1 MSTAAPAAGA
11 AALPSDHVPVSR
23 ILAFTAMVFG
33 MFMALLDIQIVS
45 ASLSDIQSGLSAS
58 ADQISWVQTSYLI
71 AEVVMIPL
79 SGFLGRLMSTRY
91 LFVASC
97 VGFTIA
103 SFLCGISQTI
113 EQMILFRAIQGFVGG
128 AMIPSVFAVSF
139 SAFPRSKMPVIQ
151 PIIGLIATLA
161 PTIGPT
167 IGGYLTELMSWHWL
181 FFINIV
187 PGIIVTLV
195 AFALIDF
202 DKPDWKLFDKF
213 DWWGLGLMALFLCS
227 LEYVLEEGANDDWF
241 QSEEITIFALLTVIG
256 AVGFFWRAF
265 TRPEPIVDLTAFSNR
280 NFATGSLFSFCMGI
294 GLYGLT
300 YLYPLYL
307 AHVRGYNSLMI
318 GETMMVSG
326 AAMFLSAPFVGRI
339 SAKLDLRIMMAL
351 GFTGFAVGTWMLTG
365 VTRDWDYWE
374 LFVPQIL
381 RGVSLMM
388 CMVPITNIAL
398 GTLSPQKLKNASGL
412 FNLMR
417 NLGGAVGLAV
427 INTVLNNR
435 QDLHLTR
442 LRDHVTAANPRA
454 LEWLSQVATRFADH
468 GSEAETMALKKLAQ
482 TVRAES
488 YVMALSDVFFLLTV
502 LFLALV
508 PMILI
513 LRKPRMAGG
522 GGGGH

>member
-1 MSTAAPAAGA
+1 M
-11 AALPSDHVPVSR
+11 
-23 ILAFTAMVFG
+23 AMVFG

-45 ASLSDIQSGLSAS
+45 ASLSDIQAGLSAS
-58 ADQISWVQTSYLI
+58 SDQISWVQTSYLI

-103 SFLCGISQTI
+103 SFLCGMSTSI
-113 EQMILFRAIQGFVGG
+113 EEMIVFRAIQGFVGG
-128 AMIPSVFAVSF
+128 AMIPSVFAAAF
-139 SAFPRSKMPVIQ
+139 TAFPRSMQPVLQ

-187 PGIIVTLV
+187 PGILVTLV
-195 AFALIDF
+195 SWALIDF
-202 DKPDWKLFDKF
+202 DKPDWKLFDHF

-241 QSEEITIFALLTVIG
+241 QSEEIRIFALLTAVG

-265 TRPEPIVDLTAFSNR
+265 TRPEPIVDLSAFGNR

-307 AHVRGYNSLMI
+307 AHVRGYTALMI

-326 AAMFLSAPFVGRI
+326 VAMFLSAPLVGRI
-339 SAKLDLRIMMAL
+339 SAVLDLRIMM
-351 GFTGFAVGTWMLTG
+351 GIGFAGFALGTWMLTG
-365 VTRDWDYWE
+365 MTRDWDYWE
-374 LFVPQIL
+374 LFVPQVL

-398 GTLSPQKLKNASGL
+398 GTLPPERLKNASGL

-427 INTVLNNR
+427 INTLINNR
-435 QDLHLTR
+435 HDLHMAR
-442 LRDHVTAANPRA
+442 LRDHATASNPRA
-454 LEWLSQVATRFADH
+454 LEWLSQVATRFADQ
-468 GSEAETMALKKLAQ
+468 GVLADTMALKKLAQ
-482 TVRAES
+482 TVRAEA